1 MKEIYFTWYLRNV
14 SISLDQVHSVHLWQH
29 GLSIL
34 SSCHYS
40 SLKLLEKKVV
50 MLIHPCPW
58 CPKICRYNIC
68 ICHFLD
74 ELMMWS
80 KIISHTYIN
89 VLSIEWYD
97 KMPVYIM
104 DLLIYLESS
113 VDGISQSTEGTL
125 VWSADFGEE

>member
-80 KIISHTYIN
+80 KIVLHTYIN
-89 VLSIEWYD
+89 ILMFEFNGKI
-97 KMPVYIM
+97 PVHIM
-104 DLLIYLESS
+104 DHHHLIYLKLFVTSLGPETVLRLMAFLS
-113 VDGISQSTEGTL
+113 L
-125 VWSADFGEE
+125 